1 MTIWVPRYLTNDG
14 ESFLGVGHFPT
25 RSKCMEFARH
35 IASKP
40 CSRIVNYKAM
50 KFTLEPETHV
60 VAWPKTGSLIGELIG
75 GHDE

>member
-1 MTIWVPRYLTNDG
+1 
-14 ESFLGVGHFPT
+14 
-25 RSKCMEFARH
+25 MEFARH